1 MRETVDG
8 TKVKVAPAEALKLLA
23 GVDRLVAMRGRSVTA
38 VDLKSDRPDD
48 DTLLGLMIG
57 RTGHLRAPTVR
68 VGKTLLVGFNTDA
81 YQQAIGG

>member
-1 MRETVDG
+1 MDG